1 MFYSHQDFQRDLSN
15 LLQQEELTVKERAF
29 FQEAQDGLVADQNM
43 MKLVQEL
50 KNQLSPLASS
60 GQLSAPALAF
70 LTELS
75 RRVPATGVSS
85 MWNFLVRK
93 KKEQ

>member
-1 MFYSHQDFQRDLSN
+1 MLYSHQDFHNDLLN
-15 LLQQEELTVKERAF
+15 LLQEEELTVKERAL
-29 FQEAQDGLVADQNM
+29 FQEAQAGLAADQNM

-70 LTELS
+70 FTELS

-85 MWNFLVRK
+85 MWNFLVK
-93 KKEQ
+93 KKKN